1 MELNSQDAKD
11 FNFDFLKNINF
22 SNLPEQLNETELKN
36 DNAIVS
42 ELKQANVISNVPS
55 RFSLTTF
62 KDLNQSFIP
71 QVKSFCLQTI
81 SDKVF
86 LLFGKVGLGKT
97 SAMIAAIHE
106 RRLNGLDSGYYFSNR
121 FLMPKLRT
129 SRSFSAKENE
139 EQLYQKFS
147 TVSFLCLDEVGTV
160 PNVAEER
167 EFLNTVIAA
176 RFDNMLP
183 TFIATNLTPFE
194 FKCLIAGLDAKSMT
208 RDEQIKRNATLDK
221 ENAVLN
227 RLKSVSTPVVLT
239 GESLRGVTV

>member
-1 MELNSQDAKD
+1 MELNNQDAKS
-11 FNFDFLKNINF
+11 FNFDFLSKVDF
-22 SNLPEQLNETELKN
+22 SKLPEHLDIKN
-36 DNAIVS
+36 DDTTVIS

-62 KDLNQSFIP
+62 KDLKQGFIP
-71 QVKSFCLQTI
+71 QVKSFCLQSV

-147 TVSFLCLDEVGTV
+147 TVSFLCLDEVGSV
-160 PNVAEER
+160 PNIAEER
-167 EFLNTVIAA
+167 EFLNTVISA

-183 TFIATNLTPFE
+183 TFISTNLTPFE
-194 FKCLIAGLDAKSMT
+194 FKCLIAGIDAKSMPP
-208 RDEQIKRNATLDK
+208 DEQRKRNAELDK
-221 ENAVLN
+221 ENAILN
-227 RLKSVSTPVVLT
+227 RLKSVSIPVVLT
-239 GESLRGVTV
+239 GESFRTRG